1 MGTLSTGDIQWAV
14 MNSPQ
19 VGFSI
24 ILLAGST
31 LVAEGTLFFLIIA
44 GFVLVDFLSA
54 SAVLVYF
61 VGLLAGFYWFIGRRI
76 RRIGERISAESVAA
90 TDSVMDLFRA
100 YKEASVLEKTGFFLD
115 RFERARTIVA
125 ADTSLQRF
133 VMAVPRYLF
142 EGALV
147 LGVATLVLVHF
158 LTGTLAE
165 SLVTISVFLA
175 GGARLMAALLPLQNA
190 MSELKMAAPKAE
202 RALKLVGESREWL
215 REREDLEVSSALVAP
230 ALKEPTGDSGLP
242 IVVSGLHFKFP
253 ESDQSALENIEF
265 SCKAGDFM
273 AVVGRSGAGKTTL
286 ADLLL
291 GLLEP
296 TQGEIFLGGN
306 RPEYWRRSVPGAL
319 AYVPQNPGLIR
330 GSLAENVAL
339 DECQDAAALAR
350 VEECLRAAGLGDFA
364 SSLDQGLDALFGP
377 GAMGLSGGQ
386 LQRLGIARALF
397 PRPRLLVLD
406 EATSALDAETENEIA
421 VTLNSLRGSV
431 TLLVVAHRL
440 STVRFADTVLLVEDG
455 RLEGYGSF
463 DELRRSNPFVERSVE
478 LLSIDPFGPDGQ
490 S

>member
-1 MGTLSTGDIQWAV
+1 
-14 MNSPQ
+14 
-19 VGFSI
+19 
-24 ILLAGST
+24 
-31 LVAEGTLFFLIIA
+31 
-44 GFVLVDFLSA
+44 
-54 SAVLVYF
+54 
-61 VGLLAGFYWFIGRRI
+61 
-76 RRIGERISAESVAA
+76 
-90 TDSVMDLFRA
+90 
-100 YKEASVLEKTGFFLD
+100 
-115 RFERARTIVA
+115 
-125 ADTSLQRF
+125 
-133 VMAVPRYLF
+133 
-142 EGALV
+142 
-147 LGVATLVLVHF
+147 
-158 LTGTLAE
+158 
-165 SLVTISVFLA
+165 
-175 GGARLMAALLPLQNA
+175 
-190 MSELKMAAPKAE
+190 MAAPKAE